1 MSAPQRLLTVSDLT
15 ARREGREQAELDRL
29 SLSLD
34 SGETIVVLGEPGS
47 GKGALMRALCGAPER
62 GENFTGTVQFGAAAG
77 QPIAALRRGS
87 RCFAY
92 WPNSARPLLSP
103 HAPASEQFSRMIARK
118 LGISQVTAEA
128 EFALALER
136 LAAAP
141 PPALFAQAPGTIE
154 PEKLSWGLLA
164 AALAQTPEI
173 LLADQPMVQLSP
185 SSARAL
191 MEALLREQRRLGF
204 GLLYAATRADVA
216 RWLDGRV
223 IVLRQGRI
231 VEEGSILRLAGEQSH
246 PYTRTFFRQ
255 PPVPSKAVVVSRPAG
270 RGEPVLQA
278 FGLQL
283 RRRRDKRKQEPLTF
297 ELRRGASLA
306 LIGEDGSGRR
316 ALVRTLVGLERPLSG
331 RVVFDSVDIG
341 ILSQTMLS
349 RLRRRFAMVAGD
361 DAALDPRLTVADTV
375 EEPLRTQLSLSR
387 ELLAAYRDAALKRV
401 GLASVAAGQS
411 VRALSS
417 FDNRRLQIARAMAA
431 APLLVILDEPG
442 RGLDVPSRN
451 AVHDLLREFS
461 KQDGPAFL
469 AITSDFAVARALAQD
484 ALVFDAGRVAERGS
498 ISDLLQS
505 PKEAATRRLID
516 VAGFPEHHKA
526 SSAVRTSSANSTSP
540 DVTPPDAPE

>member
-1 MSAPQRLLTVSDLT
+1 MSAPQRLMIVSDLI
-15 ARREGREQAELDRL
+15 ARREGREAPELDRL

-47 GKGALMRALCGAPER
+47 GKSALMRALCGAPER
-62 GENFTGTVQFGAAAG
+62 GESFAGTVQFGAAVG

-87 RCFAY
+87 RRLAY
-92 WPNSARPLLSP
+92 WPSSAQPLLSP
-103 HAPASEQFSRMIARK
+103 HAPASAQFSRMVARA
-118 LGISQVTAEA
+118 LAISQVTAEA
-128 EFALALER
+128 EFALAMER
-136 LAAAP
+136 LAGAP
-141 PPALFAQAPGTIE
+141 PPALYAQAPGAIG

-173 LLADQPMVQLSP
+173 LLADQPMAQLSP

-191 MEALLREQRRLGF
+191 MEALLREQKRLGF
-204 GLLYAATRADVA
+204 GLIYAATRADVA
-216 RWLDGRV
+216 RWLDARV
-223 IVLRQGRI
+223 MVLRQGRI
-231 VEEGSILRLAGEQSH
+231 VEEGSVLRLAGEQSH
-246 PYTRTFFRQ
+246 PYTRTFFHQ
-255 PPVPSKAVVVSRPAG
+255 PPGPSKEVVVARPAG

-278 FGLQL
+278 YGLQL

-387 ELLAAYRDAALKRV
+387 ELLSAYRDAALKRV
-401 GLASVAAGQS
+401 GLGAVTAGQS

-469 AITSDFAVARALAQD
+469 AITSDFAVARALARD
-484 ALVFDAGRVAERGS
+484 ALVFDSGRVAERGP

-526 SSAVRTSSANSTSP
+526 SPAASSANGPSP
-540 DVTPPDAPE
+540 DVAPPAAPE